1 MREAGNGGSGWVGW
15 ALVFVGAAL
24 SLLTFVDRPPISTA
38 FAKLEPELIIR
49 PRPVATDFAFVKAP
63 YPYDHTPWPYE
74 RLPGGV
80 LKLREG
86 AR

>member
-1 MREAGNGGSGWVGW
+1 MREAGTGGSGLAGW
-15 ALVFVGAAL
+15 ALVLVGATLTLL
-24 SLLTFVDRPPISTA
+24 SFVDRRPLSTA
-38 FAKLEPELIIR
+38 FSKLEPELIVR
-49 PRPVATDFAFVKAP
+49 PKPVANDFAFVKAP
-63 YPYDHTPWPYE
+63 YPFDHTPWPYE